1 MAIMYPKVI
10 TSDATVGEKRVF
22 NILKT
27 ALPDSY
33 YVWFNAR
40 INNRYPDFIIMEA
53 ELGIVVLEVKDWE
66 LNSVSKADKNLFYTT
81 SNEAK
86 KNPIEQAREYTL
98 ILINEFKKSQA
109 LVQQSGKYSGNLLFT
124 YGHGAILCNLSRDSF
139 IMKFGNVF
147 DDDFVIYKEGLYA
160 IENDVVLLEER
171 LRRMFPTRFDFS
183 PLSKNQMDEIK
194 RILNGQLDFEA
205 VNKESVCKVKEE
217 REVNS
222 MLMGDT
228 LTKDGFS
235 DGKKKA
241 HGITLK
247 KKSYVI
253 LVVCLILILSI
264 FKVIGAD
271 RVSEVNSEFF
281 NNNSS
286 TSNEK
291 FTSFEGYIECIEKF
305 DNGAV
310 RLNINNGLESWE
322 VYIGKD
328 IGINQNQFV
337 LDSEY
342 KFTGEIVDYNGTIQ
356 IHPQKTEDIILI
368 QQNNFFPVVV
378 TKIIDGDTIYVLD
391 DNGVEIKVRLIG
403 MDCPELGSVDESG
416 EQASQY
422 TEKILFDKT
431 VFLEKDTSEV
441 DKYGRALRYVWL
453 DLPDSRDIE
462 QVRDKMANAKL
473 IVDGYAKVATY
484 PPDVRYEKIFLEL
497 Q

>member
-1 MAIMYPKVI
+1 MSIMYPKAI
-10 TSDATVGEKRVF
+10 NSDATAGEKRVF
-22 NILKT
+22 SILKS

-40 INNRYPDFIIMEA
+40 INNRYPDFIIMGA

-66 LNSVSKADKNLFYTT
+66 FNSVIKADKNLIYTT

-86 KNPIEQAREYTL
+86 KNPMEQAREYML
-98 ILINEFKKSQA
+98 ILINEFKKSQV

-124 YGHGAILCNLSRDSF
+124 YGHGAILCNISRESF
-139 IMKFGNVF
+139 ITKFGNVF

-160 IENDVVLLEER
+160 IEDDVVLLEER
-171 LRRMFPTRFDFS
+171 LRRMFPARFDFP
-183 PLSKNQMDEIK
+183 PLSKHQMDEIK
-194 RILNGQLDFEA
+194 RILNGQINLET
-205 VNKESVCKVKEE
+205 VNKESVCQVKEE

-222 MLMGDT
+222 VLTGDT
-228 LTKDGFS
+228 LNMGGFS
-235 DGKKKA
+235 DSKKKTR
-241 HGITLK
+241 GITVK

-253 LVVCLILILSI
+253 LLVCLILILSI
-264 FKVIGAD
+264 FKVIGSN
-271 RVSEVNSEFF
+271 RVSKVNSEFF
-281 NNNSS
+281 NNSA

-291 FTSFEGYIECIEKF
+291 FTSFEGYIERIKKF

-310 RLNINNGLESWE
+310 LLNINNGLESWE

-342 KFTGEIVDYNGTIQ
+342 KFTGEIVDYNGTMQ
-356 IHPQKTEDIILI
+356 IHPQKTEDISLI
-368 QQNNFFPVVV
+368 QQSNFFPAAV
-378 TKIIDGDTIYVLD
+378 TKIVDGDTIYVLD
-391 DNGVEIKVRLIG
+391 ENGVEIKVRLIG

-416 EQASQY
+416 ERASQY
-422 TEKILFDKT
+422 TEEMLFDKT

-462 QVRDKMANAKL
+462 QVRDKMVNAKL

-484 PPDVRYEKIFLEL
+484 SPDVRYEKIFLEL